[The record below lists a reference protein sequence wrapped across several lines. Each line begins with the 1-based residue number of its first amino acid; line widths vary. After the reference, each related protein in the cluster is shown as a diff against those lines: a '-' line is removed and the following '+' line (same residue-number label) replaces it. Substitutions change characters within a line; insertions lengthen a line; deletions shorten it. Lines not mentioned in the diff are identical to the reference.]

1 MTLRLFLQLIL
12 LTSCVTRMATPAP
25 TYRVHLTDPR
35 AQYHFD
41 DSADGWDTF
50 VMPGDQALFRV
61 QDGALESAVVPN
73 LGYVWSLGSALYRN
87 ASIEATVQQTE
98 GQPGNGFGLLC
109 RADARGNGYYFLISS
124 TGYFTIR
131 KATSEQDDP
140 VPLVDWQASDA
151 IRQGSEPNDLLVVC
165 VNDYLTFSV
174 NGRFLAE
181 ARDNTHDGG
190 RFGVTL
196 GAVQDTAWV
205 RFDDI
210 IVREAAIAG

>member
-1 MTLRLFLQLIL
+1 MIFRLLLLLIL
-12 LTSCVTRMATPAP
+12 LASCVSRVATPAS
-25 TYRVHLTDPR
+25 TYRIHLTDPR
-35 AQYHFD
+35 AHYRFE

-50 VMPGDQALFRV
+50 VMPDNQALFRV
-61 QDGALESAVVPN
+61 NDGALEAAVVAN
-73 LGYVWSLGSALYRN
+73 RGYIWSLNDIAYRN
-87 ASIEATVQQTE
+87 ASVQGMVQQTE
-98 GQPGNGFGLLC
+98 GQPGSGFGLLC

-124 TGYFTIR
+124 AGYFSIL
-131 KATSEQDDP
+131 KATAEQNNP

-151 IRQGSEPNDLLVVC
+151 IRQSNESNELLAVC

-181 ARDNTHDGG
+181 VRDDTHDAGK
-190 RFGVTL
+190 FGVTL
-196 GAVQDTAWV
+196 GAVGDSAWV

>member
-1 MTLRLFLQLIL
+1 MRLRLLLLLIL
-12 LTSCVTRMATPAP
+12 LGSCVSRIATPAP

-41 DSADGWDTF
+41 DSPDGWDTF
-50 VMPGDQALFRV
+50 VMPRDQALFRV
-61 QDGALESAVVPN
+61 NDGALESAVVPG
-73 LGYVWSLGSALYRN
+73 LGYVWSLSSTAYRN
-87 ASIEATVQQTE
+87 VSIQATIQQTE

-131 KATSEQDDP
+131 LATSNQDDP

-151 IRQGSEPNDLLVVC
+151 IRQGNEPNQLLVVC

-181 ARDNTHDGG
+181 ARDNTYDGG
-190 RFGVTL
+190 KLGVTL